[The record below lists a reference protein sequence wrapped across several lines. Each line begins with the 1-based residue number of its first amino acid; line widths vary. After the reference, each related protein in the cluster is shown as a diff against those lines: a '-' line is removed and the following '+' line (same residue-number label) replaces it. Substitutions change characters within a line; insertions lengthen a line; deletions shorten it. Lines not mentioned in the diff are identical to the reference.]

1 MAAEYSNNA
10 VQTVNPG
17 ETVVFTEDTIP
28 CAKGFV
34 RHRPGT
40 GNFLLSGW
48 VPQKRCGCGC
58 NKVSKAVYKT
68 DFGANIAIP
77 EGGTVEAISIAITL
91 DGATL
96 PATNMI
102 VTPAAVNEYFNVSR
116 ATNVSIFRGCCETL
130 AIRNTSSQPI
140 LVQNANIVFSREDL
154 NVTY

>member
-28 CAKGFV
+28 CKKGYI
-34 RHRPGT
+34 RHRAGT

-48 VPQKRCGCGC
+48 TPQRRCPCGC
-58 NKVSKAVYKT
+58 NKSSNAVYKT

-77 EGGTVEAISIAITL
+77 EGGTVEAISVAITL

-96 PATNMI
+96 PSTNMI
-102 VTPAAVNEYFNVSR
+102 VTPAAVNEFFNVSR

-140 LVQNANIVFSREDL
+140 LVQNANIVFGREDL